1 MNYLSLKKK
10 LYGPIFSI
18 ITPFDQY
25 QQIDFKKLENYIK
38 YLYEGGAKNF
48 YVMVY
53 NSRYG
58 LLSESEIKKL
68 NLFCIKVVKR
78 INKKNLIICAEP
90 YHCSTEKSIEY
101 VNYFKRNGAD
111 IVSLIF
117 GEKFYNENQVF
128 NHFKSINDKVKFPL
142 LLHQQ
147 LLENG
152 ISSNPP
158 FVYYPIKLLE
168 KIGNLKNFI
177 AMKEDAKND
186 LYTKKI
192 GKNLSKKI
200 VIITSGGGKKQWIK
214 ANKHGCQSWL
224 SGVSNLDAKIA
235 IDFYRYHKEKNYKA
249 INKIVK
255 LIENPFFRI
264 SKRYGW
270 HLTIKSFLESAKIF
284 KRIERRPLVEM
295 DNKNFIKVDKIF
307 KNMKREFNEEYFKTE
322 KINK

>member
-1 MNYLSLKKK
+1 
-10 LYGPIFSI
+10 
-18 ITPFDQY
+18 
-25 QQIDFKKLENYIK
+25 
-38 YLYEGGAKNF
+38 
-48 YVMVY
+48 MVY

-90 YHCSTEKSIEY
+90 YHCSTYKSIEY
-101 VNYFKRNGAD
+101 INFFKKNGAD
-111 IVSLIF
+111 MVSLIF
-117 GEKFYNENQVF
+117 GEKFYSEKQVLD
-128 NHFKSINDKVKFPL
+128 HFKIINNKVKFPL

-147 LLENG
+147 LIENG
-152 ISSNPP
+152 KTSNPP
-158 FVYYPIKLLE
+158 FVFYPISLLE
-168 KIGNLKNFI
+168 KISNLKNFV

-186 LYTKKI
+186 SYTRKI

-200 VIITSGGGKKQWIK
+200 IIITSGGGKKQWIK
-214 ANKHGCQSWL
+214 ANKYGCQSWL

-235 IDFYRYHKEKNYKA
+235 IDFYRHHKEKNYKA
-249 INKIVK
+249 INKIIK

-307 KNMKREFNEEYFKTE
+307 KNMKKKFNEEYFKTE